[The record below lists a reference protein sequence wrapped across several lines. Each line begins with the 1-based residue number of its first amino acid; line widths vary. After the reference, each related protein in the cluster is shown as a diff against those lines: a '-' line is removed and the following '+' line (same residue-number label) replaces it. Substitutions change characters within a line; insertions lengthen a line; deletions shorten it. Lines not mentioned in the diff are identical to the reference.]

1 MLHNIISRK
10 CSNEQVPTMLTE
22 IFLSCSF
29 GASKSAF
36 LVPETELKQ
45 NQEFHTKYGMTI
57 LNSTVIPSTPKY

>member
-1 MLHNIISRK
+1 MLHNISRK
-10 CSNEQVPTMLTE
+10 RSNEQVPTMLTE

-45 NQEFHTKYGMTI
+45 NQEFHAKYGMTI
-57 LNSTVIPSTPKY
+57 LNSTMIPSTPKY